1 MKRLQV
7 LLLPCVLLLGPH
19 FAAGFESLLQT
30 DFAKNPVAAGWELRA
45 NGDQPFDGGWVAT
58 RDTPSE
64 HCLTVRSGYW
74 QTPAVR
80 VQPFHFYRFDFT
92 AKAEKGGLWSA
103 VFFDADGKE
112 LVADDYD
119 SIYASADW
127 QPQTICFR
135 GHAEARQVR
144 VRFHAD
150 GQPLWVKTA
159 ALVEVDSAAVAEWAD
174 GIAAHVPALYYT
186 PPEKRCTRL
195 PKTMKTL
202 QQGGKLRI
210 VMLGDSICNDTSNSV
225 YETLLKRV
233 YPRAQIEVVVSVR
246 GGTGCQYYKDEN
258 RVQDYVLRFKP
269 DLAIIAGISHGY
281 DPEAMRSVIRQIK
294 RRSDCEFM
302 VLTGVITPDETC
314 REGYF
319 KTPALTISRALENFE
334 KFTMRMQRMT
344 DEEHVEFLDLRSA
357 WNEYVLRSPRLIEWF
372 QRDPI
377 HGNSRGKQVVGRILL
392 RYFEP

>member
-1 MKRLQV
+1 MNRLQV
-7 LLLPCVLLLGPH
+7 LLLPCILLLGQH
-19 FAAGFESLLQT
+19 FAAGFESLLKT
-30 DFAKNPVAAGWELRA
+30 DFTKNPVAAGWELRG

-58 RDTPSE
+58 KDTPAE
-64 HCLTVRSGYW
+64 RCLTVRSGYW

-80 VQPFHFYRFDFT
+80 VRPFHFYRVDFT
-92 AKAEKGGLWSA
+92 AKAEKVGLWSA

-112 LVADDYD
+112 LVADVYD
-119 SIYASADW
+119 SIDSSADW
-127 QPQTICFR
+127 LPRTFCVR
-135 GHAEARQVR
+135 GHAEARHVR
-144 VRFHAD
+144 FRFHAD
-150 GQPLWVKTA
+150 GQPLWVKAA

-174 GIAAHVPALYYT
+174 EIAAHVPALYYA

-195 PKTMKTL
+195 PKTTKTL
-202 QQGGKLRI
+202 RQGGKLRI
-210 VMLGDSICNDTSNSV
+210 VMLGDSICNDTSNSL

-233 YPRAQIEVVVSVR
+233 YPQAQIEVAVSVR
-246 GGTGCQYYKDEN
+246 GGAGCQYYKDEN

-269 DLAIIAGISHGY
+269 DLVIIAGISHGY

-294 RRSDCEFM
+294 RSSDCEFM

-314 REGYF
+314 KEGYF
-319 KTPALTISRALENFE
+319 KTSTLTISRALENFE
-334 KFTMRMQRMT
+334 KFTVRMQRMT

-357 WNEYVLRSPRLIEWF
+357 WNEYVLRSPRPIEWF

-377 HGNSRGKQVVGRILL
+377 HGNSRGKQIVGRILL

>member
-1 MKRLQV
+1 
-7 LLLPCVLLLGPH
+7 
-19 FAAGFESLLQT
+19 
-30 DFAKNPVAAGWELRA
+30 
-45 NGDQPFDGGWVAT
+45 
-58 RDTPSE
+58 
-64 HCLTVRSGYW
+64 
-74 QTPAVR
+74 
-80 VQPFHFYRFDFT
+80 
-92 AKAEKGGLWSA
+92 
-103 VFFDADGKE
+103 
-112 LVADDYD
+112 
-119 SIYASADW
+119 
-127 QPQTICFR
+127 
-135 GHAEARQVR
+135 
-144 VRFHAD
+144 
-150 GQPLWVKTA
+150 
-159 ALVEVDSAAVAEWAD
+159 
-174 GIAAHVPALYYT
+174 
-186 PPEKRCTRL
+186 
-195 PKTMKTL
+195 
-202 QQGGKLRI
+202 
-210 VMLGDSICNDTSNSV
+210 
-225 YETLLKRV
+225 
-233 YPRAQIEVVVSVR
+233 VSVR